1 MAAKLYLIKTLS
13 LMTREIITIK
23 IVTLKEPQISYVEML
38 LLSMRDA
45 ICIQFPREMDQ
56 SRPKKG
62 RLHRRILASLSWVA
76 GLLGVEV
83 PCSEGHGVPTQ
94 EYSLLKL
101 TCQVSSVNKVGM
113 IGEMKAIKVGCTMVN
128 TSAMV
133 LELKDQRGLD
143 GHIVYQMM
151 KLQPS

>member
-1 MAAKLYLIKTLS
+1 
-13 LMTREIITIK
+13 
-23 IVTLKEPQISYVEML
+23 
-38 LLSMRDA
+38 
-45 ICIQFPREMDQ
+45 MDQ

-113 IGEMKAIKVGCTMVN
+113 IGEMKAIKGKINQSVFFSSTSLN
-128 TSAMV
+128 TFN
-133 LELKDQRGLD
+133 
-143 GHIVYQMM
+143 
-151 KLQPS
+151 